1 MKERIDD
8 MRDHFGILVR
18 WRLDTHCKKKETLL
32 IKDLKPSLNKNVCG
46 EKLDLF

>member
-18 WRLDTHCKKKETLL
+18 WRLDTHIKKMETRL
-32 IKDLKPSLNKNVCG
+32 IKDLKPSLNKNVCS